1 MALYQAELRPDRWLP
16 ECAGDSDNESLRNIL
31 RKENR
36 IHPLGLHDGD
46 NLAPR
51 RMTYKQPVMDGE
63 RTGVPSIAL
72 P

>member
-1 MALYQAELRPDRWLP
+1 LQ
-16 ECAGDSDNESLRNIL
+16 NIL

-36 IHPLGLHDGD
+36 FHPLGLHDGD

-51 RMTYKQPVMDGE
+51 RMTFKQPVMDGD
-63 RTGVPSIAL
+63 RTGVPSIVL